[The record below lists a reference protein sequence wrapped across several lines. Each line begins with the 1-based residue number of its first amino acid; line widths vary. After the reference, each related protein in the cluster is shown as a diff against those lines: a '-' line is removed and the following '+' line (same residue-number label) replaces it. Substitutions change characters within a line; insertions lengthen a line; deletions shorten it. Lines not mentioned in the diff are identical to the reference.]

1 MTEMSPV
8 VHFLPCDRF
17 LAKAGSVGI
26 LAPNL
31 EARLVGQSGIDVN
44 LGEPGELWL
53 RGPTVMKVG
62 TDRRIRVRMSL
73 IPCTIRVI

>member
-8 VHFLPCDRF
+8 THILPCDGF
-17 LAKAGSVGI
+17 LARAGSVGI

-31 EARLVGQSGIDVN
+31 EARLVGDGGADVS

-62 TDRRIRVRMSL
+62 VDGKVRVGMNL
-73 IPCTIRVI
+73 ILCTVRVI